1 MASSSRSVK
10 NRTRGRGA
18 AASRAPGTSA
28 GLVTIGRI
36 VAPHGLRG
44 EVRVRLETDFPRRF
58 EGLREAWL
66 VQEGAAAPMVITG
79 QRPHRGGVLLVIEGV
94 TGVDAAERLRGAEIA
109 VGRDAVVPL
118 GPDEYYVFEVIG
130 LRVRTADGRI
140 LGTVVE
146 VVRAPGNDVYVVR
159 GDDGEMLIPALRTVV
174 RRVDRASGEMIVNL
188 PPGFEVGTDA
198 R

>member
-1 MASSSRSVK
+1 MASSSRSAK
-10 NRTRGRGA
+10 SRARGRGA
-18 AASRAPGTSA
+18 AAPRDPGTPA

-44 EVRVRLETDFPRRF
+44 EVRVRLETDFPHRF

-66 VQEGAAAPMVITG
+66 VHGETTAPMIITG

-94 TGVDAAERLRGAEIA
+94 TDVDAAERLRGAAIA
-109 VGRDAVVPL
+109 VGRDAVMPL
-118 GPDEYYVFEVIG
+118 GPDEFYVFEVIG

-140 LGTVVE
+140 LGTVAE
-146 VVRAPGNDVYVVR
+146 VVRAPGNDVYLVR

-174 RRVDRASGEMIVNL
+174 RRVDLASGEMLVNL
-188 PPGFEVGTDA
+188 PAGFEVGTDA

>member
-1 MASSSRSVK
+1 VK

-94 TGVDAAERLRGAEIA
+94 TGVDG
-109 VGRDAVVPL
+109 L
-118 GPDEYYVFEVIG
+118 GLAPQLPHGGSPPAQRAF
-130 LRVRTADGRI
+130 I
-140 LGTVVE
+140 L
-146 VVRAPGNDVYVVR
+146 YVVVHQR
-159 GDDGEMLIPALRTVV
+159 KVV
-174 RRVDRASGEMIVNL
+174 HDLYSGGGGQSTSSAE
-188 PPGFEVGTDA
+188 PGRPVES